1 MNDSYIL
8 MHKDVPCAI
17 IAIDRDSGALTEAE
31 YIRKEYAPFLGNADL
46 RLMKIWWE
54 HRAVPGSRK
63 EMEEIIRKAGCDN
76 SKEYLAKNLALS
88 MTDTYWICPMDVSL
102 SWEEVN
108 LYNRSE
114 MRSGQ
119 ITWHNASSYD
129 PNASLGGE
137 MDKYWDI
144 SEETPIL
151 VKRAYR
157 NYGQQSIN
165 EFFATKLH
173 LRQKS
178 DIPFAEYT
186 LKSSDDNALLSCCKT
201 FTTEDIEFISAYEVL
216 NSGKRRASRSDF
228 EQYIDACEEHGID
241 RKTMQDFMDYLILS
255 DFAISNTDE
264 HLQNFGV
271 LRDTG
276 SMQLIG
282 PAPIFDSGNSMF
294 FDNMRTV
301 PMDRKELLAQKI
313 NSFHQREEK
322 MLKHVK
328 DRTIFDSALLP
339 DAEEVRGFYSE
350 HGMPEERAEFI
361 AGSYNN
367 KINMLMDF
375 QRGKSISLFRERGRE
390 G

>member
-8 MHKDVPCAI
+8 MHKDAPCAI
-17 IAIDRDSGALTEAE
+17 IAIDRDSGALTETE
-31 YIRKEYAPFLGNADL
+31 FVRKEYAPFLGNADL

-63 EMEEIIRKAGCDN
+63 EMEEIIRKAGCEN

-88 MTDTYWICPMDVSL
+88 MTDTYWICPLDVSL
-102 SWEEVN
+102 SWEDVN
-108 LYNRSE
+108 LYRRSE
-114 MRSGQ
+114 PESGQ

-144 SEETPIL
+144 SGEEPVL

-165 EFFATKLH
+165 EAFATELH
-173 LRQKS
+173 MRQKGS
-178 DIPFAEYT
+178 IPFAVYDVRP
-186 LKSSDDNALLSCCKT
+186 SDDNAMLSSCKA
-201 FTTEDIEFISAYEVL
+201 FTTEDIEFVSAYEVL
-216 NSGKRRASRSDF
+216 NSGKRKASRSDF

-271 LRDTG
+271 LRDVG
-276 SMQLIG
+276 SMKLIG

-294 FDNMRTV
+294 FNIMKAT
-301 PMDRKELLAQKI
+301 PMNRKELLSQEI
-313 NSFHQREEK
+313 NSFHQQEEK
-322 MLKHVK
+322 MLKHVNN
-328 DRTIFDSALLP
+328 RTVLDSTLLP
-339 DAEEVRGFYSE
+339 SADEVIDFYAK
-350 HGMPEERAEFI
+350 HGMPDERAAFI
-361 AGSYNN
+361 AGSYKN
-367 KINMLMDF
+367 KIDLLLDF
-375 QRGKSISLFRERGRE
+375 QKGKSISLYKEKQNR
-390 G
+390 